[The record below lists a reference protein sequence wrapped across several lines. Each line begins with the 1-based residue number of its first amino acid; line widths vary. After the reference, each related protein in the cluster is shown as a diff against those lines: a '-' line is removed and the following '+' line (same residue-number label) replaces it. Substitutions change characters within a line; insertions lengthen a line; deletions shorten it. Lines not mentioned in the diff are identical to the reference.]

1 MSQKECRH
9 FSGYKPCRFKLPCES
24 TCAQYSPVNKR
35 ILVVALGAMG
45 AVLRATSVL
54 PGIVR
59 TFPGSQITWLT
70 EPSSRALLENNP
82 LVDRTVVLNFDGLLE
97 LSGRQF
103 DHVFVMD
110 KDLRIAGIL
119 NSIQA
124 KHLHGFKVNH
134 ELGVIEPAE
143 ASANELYQIG
153 LDDGKKFFINQ
164 KPETQLLYEAF
175 GLGQWVQDPY
185 VLSLSEVE
193 RELAREREQFWSR
206 GGRRPVIG
214 LNTGCSPIIPYK
226 KLSIEG
232 HRQLITEIQSRLHG
246 VAIVLLGGPDDEV
259 RNQQI
264 AGGLDVIQSP
274 TRKGLRDGF
283 ASIAACDVVFSGDSL
298 GMHMAIA
305 LEKWTVVWFG
315 PTCAQEIDL
324 YGRGEKIIAQTPCQ
338 PCWKRSCDRTPMC
351 YDRVSHQQVVE
362 ALQRG
367 LMCKS
372 LSSKRHS
379 WEISFLASPS

>member
-1 MSQKECRH
+1 MSLKDCRY
-9 FSGYKPCRFKLPCES
+9 FSGYKPCRFKLTCES
-24 TCAQYSPVNKR
+24 GCARYSPATHRV
-35 ILVVALGAMG
+35 LVVALGAMG
-45 AVLRATSVL
+45 AVLRATSAL

-59 TFPGSQITWLT
+59 KLPGCHITWLT

-82 LVDRTVVLNFDGLLE
+82 LIDRTVVLNFDGLLE
-97 LSGRQF
+97 LGGRQF

-110 KDLRIAGIL
+110 KDLRIGGIL

-124 KHLHGFKVNH
+124 KHLHGFQVNY

-143 ASANELYQIG
+143 PFANELYQIG
-153 LDDGKKFFINQ
+153 LDDKKKFFDNQ
-164 KPETQLLYEAF
+164 KPETQLLFEAF

-185 VLSLSEVE
+185 VLSLTESE
-193 RELAREREQFWSR
+193 REVALFREQQWSR
-206 GGRRPVIG
+206 DGKRPVVG
-214 LNTGCSPIIPYK
+214 LNTGCSPTIRYK
-226 KLSIEG
+226 KLSVEG
-232 HRQLITEIQSRLHG
+232 HRQLILQIQKHLPG
-246 VAIVLLGGPDDEV
+246 VAIVLLGGPDDDL

-274 TRKGLRDGF
+274 TRKGLRDGL
-283 ASIAACDVVFSGDSL
+283 ASVAACDVIFSGDSL

-305 LEKWTVVWFG
+305 LEKWTVAWFG

-324 YGRGEKIIAQTPCQ
+324 YGRGEKIIAQTPCH

-351 YDRVSHQQVVE
+351 YDRVSYQQVVE

-372 LSSKRHS
+372 LSSKRRS
-379 WEISFLASPS
+379 WEISFSASPS